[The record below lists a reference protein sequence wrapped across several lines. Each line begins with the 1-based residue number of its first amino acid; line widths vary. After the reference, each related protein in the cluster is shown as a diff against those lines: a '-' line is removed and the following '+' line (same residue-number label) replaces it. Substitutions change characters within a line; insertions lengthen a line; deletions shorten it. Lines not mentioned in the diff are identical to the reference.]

1 MKSCQAKP
9 FDTSGSIS
17 LLALPSSRHLF
28 PPSHLLLSRTEGCFP
43 CCIPPEARV
52 GCPAVPSTAILAQ
65 SQCAEAPRRE
75 ILHDPI
81 DGLVENRR
89 MGMMGRLLLST
100 PFACRDTSDTRSSS
114 ARMSA
119 AGTVG
124 LAWPERPSESLL
136 RSISRDNS
144 GWCLLEKD
152 LRNQVKWSP
161 GRFLAGALVSLSH
174 PSHRVQLC

>member
-28 PPSHLLLSRTEGCFP
+28 PPSHLLHSRTEGCFP
-43 CCIPPEARV
+43 CCIPPEAQV

-75 ILHDPI
+75 ILH
-81 DGLVENRR
+81 GLVENRR
-89 MGMMGRLLLST
+89 MDMMGRLLLST
-100 PFACRDTSDTRSSS
+100 PFACRDTRDTRSSS
-114 ARMSA
+114 ARMST

-124 LAWPERPSESLL
+124 LVWPERPSESLL
-136 RSISRDNS
+136 HSIGMDNS

-152 LRNQVKWSP
+152 LRN
-161 GRFLAGALVSLSH
+161 
-174 PSHRVQLC
+174 